1 MERLKLPKLYDFEI
15 EAKKLL
21 DDGNIKNK
29 TIAEVADTAKIV
41 KEKIDD
47 LLEEA
52 YDNHTI
58 LPDFFLGS

>member
-1 MERLKLPKLYDFEI
+1 MPKLYDFEV

-52 YDNHTI
+52 YDNRTI

>member
-1 MERLKLPKLYDFEI
+1 MPKLYDFEI

-21 DDGNIKNK
+21 DDGDIKNK

-52 YDNHTI
+52 YYTHTI

>member
-1 MERLKLPKLYDFEI
+1 LPKLYDFEV

-52 YDNHTI
+52 YDNRTI